1 MDFLT
6 LCGAVVGI
14 AAIVLGFA
22 LEGGRFASLFQ
33 LEALVI
39 VLGGTI
45 GAVMVQNSWG
55 RFADG
60 IRQLDRKSVV

>member
-39 VLGGTI
+39 VLRLK
-45 GAVMVQNSWG
+45 G
-55 RFADG
+55 RPVE
-60 IRQLDRKSVV
+60 RRLQE